1 MRNAAAIAL
10 LAMLAGCYTPGEIRD
25 QGTRH
30 ERAVSLP
37 PAEAASCMARH
48 ANDYGMGVYAT
59 VNGNEVVVRGSESA
73 FAVATAAPGKATI
86 WLGPNALLLGS
97 LPDAMA
103 KGC

>member
-1 MRNAAAIAL
+1 MRLGWIAL
-10 LAMLAGCYTPGEIRD
+10 LLLAGCYTPGEIRD

-37 PAEAASCMARH
+37 PVEAASCMARH
-48 ANDYGMGVYAT
+48 ANEYGMGVHAL

-73 FAVATAAPGKATI
+73 LAVATAAPGKATI
-86 WLGPNALLLGS
+86 WLGPNAAFMGS
-97 LPDAMA
+97 LPDVMT